1 MSDPGYVRSLQT
13 ERKREACRNT
23 IQRPD
28 VKAKRM
34 AEIEKRRGMGFPGL
48 TYRHGMV
55 TLPQEMLFN
64 ALPGA
69 ILNTRHRAQWG
80 VSWIFIFRCG

>member
-1 MSDPGYVRSLQT
+1 
-13 ERKREACRNT
+13 
-23 IQRPD
+23 
-28 VKAKRM
+28 M